1 MQRRNHAAILALG
14 SALVWGCA
22 TRHATGSDE
31 PSKPISLTQESAAS
45 FVKECVHAVS
55 KRDASIWDLLV
66 DFAIVPKGALPI
78 LLRDGKDPS
87 VDLWM
92 TSFPELQKWLE
103 TNQSESVSERLEVV
117 AATETQELRDL
128 RAISVE
134 DLRTG
139 SAPKGELPKI
149 SVQTL
154 TLGLD
159 FDGDGQI
166 ASEEKTRVH
175 LHDGTLYWEPFGW

>member
-1 MQRRNHAAILALG
+1 M
-14 SALVWGCA
+14 
-22 TRHATGSDE
+22 
-31 PSKPISLTQESAAS
+31 
-45 FVKECVHAVS
+45 
-55 KRDASIWDLLV
+55 WDRIV
-66 DFAIVPKGALPI
+66 DFAIFPKGAWPI

-87 VDLWM
+87 VDLWV

-103 TNQSESVSERLEVV
+103 TNSVEEVSKLLEVV
-117 AATETQELRDL
+117 ADIETQELRDL

-139 SAPKGELPKI
+139 SAPKGEIPKI

-166 ASEEKTRVH
+166 VSEEKTRVH